1 MTAIYR
7 DQEGIKEA
15 IATIENDIKKHL
27 ACIEAV
33 KIITLSDKL
42 ISIEELNEIVLK
54 GTNFTDAFRVAQLKN
69 IEQAYSYYIQNYGD
83 YNLDNFND
91 DFTIKKE
98 VVEQIEHEHTAYL
111 NNEGERIYNKLNKV
125 TEILNSIDRSYSNT
139 LRSSYDGIWSVD
151 LSNLHL
157 ISVEK
162 ERAKF

>member
-1 MTAIYR
+1 
-7 DQEGIKEA
+7 
-15 IATIENDIKKHL
+15 
-27 ACIEAV
+27 
-33 KIITLSDKL
+33 
-42 ISIEELNEIVLK
+42 
-54 GTNFTDAFRVAQLKN
+54 
-69 IEQAYSYYIQNYGD
+69 
-83 YNLDNFND
+83 LDNFND